1 MPGPI
6 ADPTDR
12 QHNRHFHEYAL
23 NRCQRRSEFGTEQSN
38 GRCRY
43 HFEKVAGPDQRARR
57 RDRME
62 HTKPLHEP
70 IGQSG
75 IYIDLEQDGH
85 SDQHNM
91 NGPAHDVLGLE
102 GQDEDQCEEQDRD
115 CVRGESR

>member
-43 HFEKVAGPDQRARR
+43 QFEKVAGPDQ
-57 RDRME
+57 
-62 HTKPLHEP
+62 LNEP
-70 IGQSG
+70 GTAI
-75 IYIDLEQDGH
+75 
-85 SDQHNM
+85 NTT
-91 NGPAHDVLGLE
+91 
-102 GQDEDQCEEQDRD
+102 
-115 CVRGESR
+115 